1 MKTVYV
7 RTVLCILTRLFLL
20 LLAYGEDAVDSAK
33 RNPNELFTI
42 EGKASVPGMKASE
55 WIPATKILI
64 DGGTYQGF
72 LKSDGSFQ
80 LFVPTGSYV
89 IDLTHPTLD
98 FEPQRVDVNSKG
110 NKRAR
115 KLNNIQPNAVSH
127 LTYPLRFKPKGQ
139 MNYFQKREEFRI
151 IDILKSPMVIMMVLP
166 IVFLVLIPK
175 LINTDDPEIKKEMQS
190 LNLMNPKQD
199 MPDLSEMVTNL
210 FGGGAP
216 PQKKKEKAV
225 KGKKK

>member
-7 RTVLCILTRLFLL
+7 RTILCILTRLFLL
-20 LLAYGEDAVDSAK
+20 AYGEDTVDSAK
-33 RNPNELFTI
+33 KNPNELFTI

-64 DGGTYQGF
+64 DGGNYQGF

-151 IDILKSPMVIMMVLP
+151 IDILKSPM
-166 IVFLVLIPK
+166 
-175 LINTDDPEIKKEMQS
+175 EMQS

>member
-1 MKTVYV
+1 MLL
-7 RTVLCILTRLFLL
+7 RTVLSTFLCFIVTIK
-20 LLAYGEDAVDSAK
+20 GEETSDSGK
-33 RNPNELFTI
+33 RAANEVFVV
-42 EGKASVPGMKASE
+42 EGKASVPGVKPSE
-55 WIPATKILI
+55 WVPLTRLLI
-64 DGGTYQGF
+64 DRAEFQGF

-80 LFVPTGSYV
+80 LFLPTGSYV
-89 IDLTHPTLD
+89 IDLAHPSLD
-98 FEPQRVDVNSKG
+98 FEAQRVDVNSKG

-115 KLNNIQPNAVSH
+115 KVNNIQPNAVSH
-127 LTYPLRFKPKGQ
+127 LTYPLRFKPKGP
-139 MNYFQKREEFRI
+139 MNYFQKREEFKI

-175 LINTDDPEIKKEMQS
+175 LINTDDPEIKKEMQNM
-190 LNLMNPKQD
+190 NLMNPKQD

-216 PQKKKEKAV
+216 APKKKDKAI